1 MAKASKWFKE
11 VFLPSFDSKMNHPK
25 YPNRCILSEKQ
36 ANVCHRNMTEKPCHG
51 DYNEWYNVYEAET
64 ETAKYTMYTAGRYTF
79 LTKTEKAETTIGYLE
94 TGYGFDV
101 IQDGEKVAEI
111 RTTENGFEMW
121 EDGSSDEM
129 ELWDT
134 YKTLEDVKKE
144 CVRWFA

>member
-1 MAKASKWFKE
+1 MEKASKWFKE

-64 ETAKYTMYTAGRYTF
+64 ETTKYTMYTAGKYTF
-79 LTKTEKAETTIGYLE
+79 LLKTEKTRISVDYVKTNHGY
-94 TGYGFDV
+94 DV
-101 IQDGEKVAEI
+101 TQDGKKVAEI
-111 RTTENGFEMW
+111 RITENGYELW
-121 EDGSSDEM
+121 EDVSADEM

-134 YKTLEDVKKE
+134 YKTLDDVKKQ

>member
-36 ANVCHRNMTEKPCHG
+36 ANVCQRNMTEKPCHG
-51 DYNEWYNVYEAET
+51 DYNEWYIVYEAET
-64 ETAKYTMYTAGRYTF
+64 ETAKYMMYTAGRYTF
-79 LTKTEKAETTIGYLE
+79 LMKTEKTKTALEYLE

-111 RTTENGFEMW
+111 RATENGFEMW
-121 EDGSSDEM
+121 EDSGSDEM
-129 ELWDT
+129 ELWNT

-144 CVRWFA
+144 CVKWYA

>member
-64 ETAKYTMYTAGRYTF
+64 ETAKYIESYESILNAIR
-79 LTKTEKAETTIGYLE
+79 EKNAVLASQRMTDLL
-94 TGYGFDV
+94 
-101 IQDGEKVAEI
+101 K
-111 RTTENGFEMW
+111 
-121 EDGSSDEM
+121 
-129 ELWDT
+129 
-134 YKTLEDVKKE
+134 
-144 CVRWFA
+144 